1 MNSLLNNE
9 KLYYIG
15 GIVRDEILG
24 KKSFDTDITYQGNV
38 IEFCKK
44 LEQQGIG
51 IIKQINDAFCTVKMI
66 IDNQEIDFA
75 STRDEIYEK
84 KGHLPIVSDIGCDL
98 KKDVL
103 RRDFT
108 INALAKSLKTN
119 EIIDYTGGLQDL
131 KNKTLRVLHDNSF
144 IDDPTR
150 ILRGLKFSVRFNLT
164 LDEHTKELQDE
175 YLNSVNYDM
184 SYKRLKKELIETF
197 NLNSQQAFEKF
208 FSDNIYKL
216 LSEKNLTPPIYN
228 IEKLI
233 NKYPVKNTWLVYLGW
248 INLEK
253 IPLTKLES
261 KIINDYKILI
271 KTNIKN
277 DKYTIHKTFKNK
289 EKESILLYTIM
300 TNSKLGLEYFQIQD
314 IKIDINGNDL
324 MKLNIKPSQKYSEC
338 FEYILKE
345 KLNNPTL
352 NKCDEIEL
360 AKEFFKNKK

>member
-51 IIKQINDAFCTVKMI
+51 TIKQINDAFCTVKMI

-150 ILRGLKFSVRFNLT
+150 ILRSLKFSIRFGFEQDKIT
-164 LDEHTKELQDE
+164 QKLQND
-175 YLNSVNYDM
+175 YLSNINYDM
-184 SYKRLKKELIETF
+184 SYHRIKKELKEAF
-197 NLNSQQAFEKF
+197 NLNKQICYDRFVDEKL
-208 FSDNIYKL
+208 YKL
-216 LSEKNLTPPIYN
+216 LSPNAVAPNFRPIFKNINFEEPWIVYMSFFDLSNLELTRKEKRILEWAKRLKTEPVSNNTPP
-228 IEKLI
+228 ESVLI
-233 NKYPVKNTWLVYLGW
+233 N
-248 INLEK
+248 
-253 IPLTKLES
+253 
-261 KIINDYKILI
+261 
-271 KTNIKN
+271 
-277 DKYTIHKTFKNK
+277 
-289 EKESILLYTIM
+289 
-300 TNSKLGLEYFQIQD
+300 QIYQEA
-314 IKIDINGNDL
+314 NHG
-324 MKLNIKPSQKYSEC
+324 
-338 FEYILKE
+338 
-345 KLNNPTL
+345 
-352 NKCDEIEL
+352 
-360 AKEFFKNKK
+360 